1 MEVTKNYL
9 VKKHFCFLVYMITL
23 KLMLRDASFH
33 LHAVAPA
40 WPSLQGPWE

>member
-23 KLMLRDASFH
+23 KLTLRDASFH